1 MNVYGEL
8 EEELHSFLTSALDS
22 VSDHLQDSA
31 ALLRRQDFRYTFHQR
46 LGVLQ
51 SQSECFGE
59 N

>member
-1 MNVYGEL
+1 MNVFGKL
-8 EEELHSFLTSALDS
+8 EVERHSFLTSALDI

-31 ALLRRQDFRYTFHQR
+31 ALLRGQDFRYPFDQR
-46 LGVLQ
+46 LGVLK

>member
-8 EEELHSFLTSALDS
+8 EEDLHSFLTSALDS
-22 VSDHLQDSA
+22 VSDHVQDSA
-31 ALLRRQDFRYTFHQR
+31 ALLRRKDCRYTFDQR
-46 LGVLQ
+46 LGMLQ